1 MNIFQYFKK
10 AIVFALVVLGLSWT
24 LQSPSFAAGLEGNWK
39 LTTLGD
45 SPVPKELLI
54 IAQFDPIDNLIQG
67 IAVCNRYFGNYEST
81 EDTIRFQGRVVST
94 RAYCGDDREYQYLRA
109 IESSNSYKVS
119 DGELT
124 INTDDPNA
132 RVLKFVKAQ

>member
-10 AIVFALVVLGLSWT
+10 AIVFALVVLSLSWA
-24 LQSPSFAAGLEGNWK
+24 LQNPSFAAGLEGDWK

-45 SPVPKELLI
+45 SPVPKQVEI
-54 IAQFDPIDNLIQG
+54 TAQFDPSGNI
-67 IAVCNRYFGNYEST
+67 IAGTVVCNRYFINYQST
-81 EDTIRFQGRVVST
+81 EDTITPTGSIITT
-94 RAYCGDDREYQYLRA
+94 RAYCGDDREYQYVDA
-109 IESSNSYKVS
+109 IQSLKSYKIS

-124 INTDDPNA
+124 INTDAPNA